1 MTDPIWR
8 TEIIKIIDLNEIHF
22 LQSLMLK
29 LEMKKISQNSWVKF
43 SEWELVPDITDYQL
57 EFITQKIQKT
67 DPHMAD

>member
-8 TEIIKIIDLNEIHF
+8 TEIIQIIDLNEIHF

-43 SEWELVPDITDYQL
+43 SEWELVPVTDYKL

-67 DPHMAD
+67 DPI